1 MGKTKTTEKKCKKR
15 SGLFSVLLLLV
26 FLISLGACVYLLY
39 GEISKEI
46 SIKDMEEDIHTFV
59 KPTGQPAGENTEDKA
74 EKPET
79 PDDGDDYIFDWD
91 GMKAKSKWIIGWI
104 QVPGID
110 RIDYPIVQNPDDNQ
124 FFLKRDWTG
133 KYQSAG
139 SIFMNRYNKNDFSDM
154 NTILYG
160 HRMRAGSMFG
170 SLKYYR
176 SQEFMDKHPYFHIY
190 TPDGRKL
197 VYEIVCY
204 SSVKDGSDAYL
215 MHFDSPDERMAY
227 YKMMIHNS
235 ITKRDVE
242 LNQFDTTV
250 MLSTC
255 NTTGYYDRIVVLGK
269 LASIDL
275 YGQFES
281 RNP

>member
-1 MGKTKTTEKKCKKR
+1 MGEAKTTEKKHKKKT
-15 SGLFSVLLLLV
+15 GLFSLLLLLV
-26 FLISLGACVYLLY
+26 FLISLGTCVYLLY
-39 GEISKEI
+39 KEINKEI

-59 KPTGQPAGENTEDKA
+59 QPAEQLAGIDAETESEKSEASDGEDE
-74 EKPET
+74 
-79 PDDGDDYIFDWD
+79 YIFDWE
-91 GMKAKSKWIIGWI
+91 GMKAKSKWVIGWI
-104 QVPGID
+104 RVPGID

-133 KYQSAG
+133 RYQSAG
-139 SIFMNRYNKNDFSDM
+139 AIFMNRYNKNDFSDM

-176 SQEFMDKHPYFHIY
+176 DQKFMDKHPYFHIY

-197 VYEIVCY
+197 VYGIVCY

-235 ITKRDVE
+235 ITKRDVK

-269 LASIDL
+269 LVSIDL
-275 YGQFES
+275 YGQLES
-281 RNP
+281 RNS